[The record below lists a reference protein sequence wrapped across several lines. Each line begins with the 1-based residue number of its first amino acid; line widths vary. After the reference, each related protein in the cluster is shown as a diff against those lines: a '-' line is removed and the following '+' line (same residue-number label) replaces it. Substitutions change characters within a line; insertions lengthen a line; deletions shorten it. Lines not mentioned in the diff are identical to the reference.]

1 MSQPILCFD
10 LDGTLMDDSSL
21 SLAAGMVTTGSLTR
35 KFEANPCNLSSS
47 MAYKVMG
54 FGYPLD
60 FSNYSCTISLL
71 TQPTICWNML
81 LSLSQS
87 PGTNMVAT
95 NQYRT
100 GDQSLVREI
109 NLSVIM
115 NHLRT
120 NAPISRAALADT
132 TGLNKT
138 TVSSLVNELIE
149 RQFVQEIG
157 LASPSSGRPAILL
170 KLNPTAGFIVSC
182 EIGVDF
188 ILVICSNFAP
198 EIIWRHEEQ
207 IDPSIGQRAILDCA
221 LTILNRAIEAGS
233 PACGKLLGM
242 AVGVPGLVDQATGA
256 LLFAPNLGWKDLP
269 IRAILQESFD
279 VPLFVDNEANIAAL
293 GEHYF
298 GAAQGYKE
306 VLYISAGVGLGGG
319 IVHGGRVFS
328 GVTGVS
334 AEFGH
339 MTLDPDGEICKCG
352 NQGCWE
358 TQVSQQALFRHIW
371 RRIDQGEVSRLSEMT
386 GGRRA
391 SLTVPL
397 IVEAARA
404 GDDVAL
410 GALEIIG
417 RHLGIGIASLV
428 NALNPELV
436 VFGGI
441 LSLAGEFLMP
451 VINKEVEQRALK
463 WNREAMQ
470 LVLARHASDACVMGG
485 VAAVYQAIL
494 AQPDNVGALVS

>member
-1 MSQPILCFD
+1 MAPGEND
-10 LDGTLMDDSSL
+10 LFISLPPRYSTSFSSFP
-21 SLAAGMVTTGSLTR
+21 VDY
-35 KFEANPCNLSSS
+35 SS
-47 MAYKVMG
+47 MLA
-54 FGYPLD
+54 LD
-60 FSNYSCTISLL
+60 FSKFPCIISLL
-71 TQPTICWNML
+71 RQPTMCSDML
-81 LSLSQS
+81 LSLRQY
-87 PGTNMVAT
+87 PRTNMVAI
-95 NQYRT
+95 NQTRT
-100 GDQSLVREI
+100 GDQYLVREI

-120 NAPISRAALADT
+120 NAPISRAALAEA

-138 TVSSLVNELIE
+138 TVSSLVNELIK

-157 LASPSSGRPAILL
+157 LATPTSGRPGILL

-182 EIGVDF
+182 EIGTFF
-188 ILVICSNFAP
+188 ILVICTDFSP
-198 EIIWRHEEQ
+198 KIIWRYEEHF
-207 IDPSIGQRAILDCA
+207 DLSMGQHAILDRMLA
-221 LTILNRAIEAGS
+221 ILNQAIEVGC
-233 PACGKLLGM
+233 PACGPLLGIT
-242 AVGVPGLVDQATGA
+242 VGVPGLVDQATGA

-269 IRAILQESFD
+269 IRAILQESFN

-298 GAAQGYKE
+298 GAAQGYEE

-319 IVHGGRVFS
+319 IVHDGRVFS
-328 GVTGVS
+328 GVTGVG

-339 MTLDPDGEICKCG
+339 MTMDPDGEICKCG

-371 RRIDQGEVSRLSEMT
+371 RHIEQGEVSRLSEMT
-386 GGRRA
+386 GGDRS
-391 SLTVPL
+391 SLTIPL
-397 IVEAARA
+397 IVDAARA
-404 GDDVAL
+404 GDAVAL

-436 VFGGI
+436 VFGGV

-451 VINKEVEQRALK
+451 VIEKEVERRALK
-463 WNREAMQ
+463 WNREAMR
-470 LVLARHASDACVMGG
+470 LVLAKHASYACVMGG

-494 AQPDNVGALVS
+494 AQPDIVGALVS

>member
-1 MSQPILCFD
+1 
-10 LDGTLMDDSSL
+10 
-21 SLAAGMVTTGSLTR
+21 MVTH
-35 KFEANPCNLSSS
+35 NH
-47 MAYKVMG
+47 
-54 FGYPLD
+54 
-60 FSNYSCTISLL
+60 
-71 TQPTICWNML
+71 
-81 LSLSQS
+81 
-87 PGTNMVAT
+87 
-95 NQYRT
+95 YRT

-115 NHLRT
+115 RHLRT
-120 NAPISRAALADT
+120 NAPISRAALAEI

-138 TVSSLVNELIE
+138 TVSSLVNKLIE
-149 RQFVQEIG
+149 RQIVQEVG
-157 LASPSSGRPAILL
+157 LTSKNTGRPAILL

-188 ILVICSNFAP
+188 ILVICTDFAP
-198 EIIWRHEEQ
+198 EIIWRHEEH
-207 IDPSIGQRAILDCA
+207 IDPTIGQHAILDRA
-221 LTILNRAIEAGS
+221 LAILHQAIEVEC
-233 PACGKLLGM
+233 PACGTLLGM
-242 AVGVPGLVDQATGA
+242 AVGVPGLVDQATGT
-256 LLFAPNLGWKDLP
+256 LLLAPNLGWKDLP
-269 IRAILQESFD
+269 IRAILQESFN
-279 VPLFVDNEANIAAL
+279 VPLFVDNEANISAL

-298 GAAQGYKE
+298 GAAQGYEE

-319 IVHGGRVFS
+319 VVHGGRVFS
-328 GVTGVS
+328 GVTGVG

-358 TQVSQQALFRHIW
+358 TQVSQQALFCHIW
-371 RRIDQGEVSRLSEMT
+371 RRIDQGETSRLFEMT
-386 GGRRA
+386 GGRRD

-397 IVEAARA
+397 IVDAARA
-404 GDDVAL
+404 GDAVAL

-417 RHLGIGIASLV
+417 RYLGIGIASLV

-451 VINKEVEQRALK
+451 VIEKEVEQRALK

-470 LVLARHASDACVMGG
+470 LVLAKHASDACVMGG

-494 AQPDNVGALVS
+494 AQPDIMGALVS

>member
-1 MSQPILCFD
+1 
-10 LDGTLMDDSSL
+10 
-21 SLAAGMVTTGSLTR
+21 MVTH
-35 KFEANPCNLSSS
+35 NH
-47 MAYKVMG
+47 
-54 FGYPLD
+54 
-60 FSNYSCTISLL
+60 
-71 TQPTICWNML
+71 
-81 LSLSQS
+81 
-87 PGTNMVAT
+87 
-95 NQYRT
+95 YRT

-115 NHLRT
+115 KHLRT
-120 NAPISRAALADT
+120 NAPISRAALAEI

-138 TVSSLVNELIE
+138 TVSSLVNKLIE
-149 RQFVQEIG
+149 RQIVQEVG
-157 LASPSSGRPAILL
+157 LTSKNTGRPAILL

-188 ILVICSNFAP
+188 ILVICTDFAP
-198 EIIWRHEEQ
+198 EIIWRHEEH
-207 IDPSIGQRAILDCA
+207 IDPTIGQHAILDRA
-221 LTILNRAIEAGS
+221 LAILHQAIEVEC
-233 PACGKLLGM
+233 PACGTLLGM
-242 AVGVPGLVDQATGA
+242 AVGVPGLVDQATGT
-256 LLFAPNLGWKDLP
+256 LLLAPNLGWKDLP
-269 IRAILQESFD
+269 IRAILQESFN
-279 VPLFVDNEANIAAL
+279 VPLFVDNEANISAL

-298 GAAQGYKE
+298 GAAQGYEE

-319 IVHGGRVFS
+319 VVHGGRVFS
-328 GVTGVS
+328 GVTGVG

-358 TQVSQQALFRHIW
+358 TQVSQQALFGHVW
-371 RRIDQGEVSRLSEMT
+371 RRIDQGETSRLFEMT
-386 GGRRA
+386 GGKRD

-397 IVEAARA
+397 IVDAAGA
-404 GDDVAL
+404 GDAVAL

-451 VINKEVEQRALK
+451 VIEKEVEQRALK

-470 LVLARHASDACVMGG
+470 LVLAKHASDACVMGG

-494 AQPDNVGALVS
+494 AQPDIMGALVS

>member
-1 MSQPILCFD
+1 
-10 LDGTLMDDSSL
+10 
-21 SLAAGMVTTGSLTR
+21 
-35 KFEANPCNLSSS
+35 
-47 MAYKVMG
+47 
-54 FGYPLD
+54 
-60 FSNYSCTISLL
+60 
-71 TQPTICWNML
+71 
-81 LSLSQS
+81 
-87 PGTNMVAT
+87 MVAIT
-95 NQYRT
+95 QYRT
-100 GDQSLVREI
+100 GAQSLMREI
-109 NLSVIM
+109 NLSGIM
-115 NHLRT
+115 NHVRT

-149 RQFVQEIG
+149 RQFVREIG
-157 LASPSSGRPAILL
+157 LASSSSGRPAILL

-188 ILVICSNFAP
+188 ILVICTNFAP
-198 EIIWRHEEQ
+198 EIIWRYEEK
-207 IDPSIGQRAILDCA
+207 IDSTVGERAILDRA
-221 LTILNRAIEAGS
+221 LTILHQAIEVGC
-233 PACGKLLGM
+233 PACGKLLGA
-242 AVGVPGLVDQATGA
+242 AVGVPGLIDQATGA

-269 IRAILQESFD
+269 IRAILQESIN

-298 GAAQGYKE
+298 GAAQGYEE

-328 GVTGVS
+328 GVTGAG

-339 MTLDPDGEICKCG
+339 MTMNPDGEICKCG

-371 RRIDQGEVSRLSEMT
+371 RRIDQGEASRLSELT

-397 IVEAARA
+397 IVDAARA
-404 GDDVAL
+404 GDAVAL
-410 GALEIIG
+410 VALETIG
-417 RHLGIGIASLV
+417 HHLGIGIASLV

-451 VINKEVEQRALK
+451 VIEKEVEWRALK

-470 LVLARHASDACVMGG
+470 LVLAKHASDACVMGG

-494 AQPDNVGALVS
+494 AQPDIVGTLVS

>member
-1 MSQPILCFD
+1 MS
-10 LDGTLMDDSSL
+10 
-21 SLAAGMVTTGSLTR
+21 V
-35 KFEANPCNLSSS
+35 
-47 MAYKVMG
+47 
-54 FGYPLD
+54 
-60 FSNYSCTISLL
+60 
-71 TQPTICWNML
+71 
-81 LSLSQS
+81 
-87 PGTNMVAT
+87 T

-120 NAPISRAALADT
+120 NAPISRAALAET

-157 LASPSSGRPAILL
+157 LATPSSGRPAILL

-188 ILVICSNFAP
+188 ILVICTNFAP

-207 IDPSIGQRAILDCA
+207 IDPAIGQHAILDRA
-221 LTILNRAIEAGS
+221 LAILNQAIEMGC
-233 PACGKLLGM
+233 PACGKLLGV
-242 AVGVPGLVDQATGA
+242 AVGVHGLVDQGTGS

-269 IRAILQESFD
+269 IRAILQKSIN
-279 VPLFVDNEANIAAL
+279 VPLFVDNEANLAAL

-298 GAAQGYKE
+298 GAAQGYEE
-306 VLYISAGVGLGGG
+306 VLYISATGVGLGGG
-319 IVHGGRVFS
+319 IVHDGRMFS
-328 GVTGVS
+328 GVTGFG

-339 MTLDPDGEICKCG
+339 MTMDPDGEICKCG

-358 TQVSQQALFRHIW
+358 TQVSQQALFRHVW
-371 RRIDQGEVSRLSEMT
+371 RLIDQGKASKLSELT

-397 IVEAARA
+397 IVDAARA
-404 GDDVAL
+404 GDAVAL
-410 GALEIIG
+410 DALEIIG
-417 RHLGIGIASLV
+417 HHLGIGIASLV

-436 VFGGI
+436 VFGGL
-441 LSLAGEFLMP
+441 LSLAGEFLIP
-451 VINKEVEQRALK
+451 VIQKEVERRALK

-470 LVLARHASDACVMGG
+470 LVLARHTSDACVMGG
-485 VAAVYQAIL
+485 VAALYQAML
-494 AQPDNVGALVS
+494 AQPDNMGALIS

>member
-1 MSQPILCFD
+1 MS
-10 LDGTLMDDSSL
+10 
-21 SLAAGMVTTGSLTR
+21 V
-35 KFEANPCNLSSS
+35 
-47 MAYKVMG
+47 
-54 FGYPLD
+54 
-60 FSNYSCTISLL
+60 
-71 TQPTICWNML
+71 
-81 LSLSQS
+81 
-87 PGTNMVAT
+87 T

-120 NAPISRAALADT
+120 NAPISRAALAET

-157 LASPSSGRPAILL
+157 LATPSSGRPAILL

-188 ILVICSNFAP
+188 ILVICTNFAP

-207 IDPSIGQRAILDCA
+207 IDPAIGQHAILDRA
-221 LTILNRAIEAGS
+221 LAILNQAIEMGC
-233 PACGKLLGM
+233 PACGKLLGV
-242 AVGVPGLVDQATGA
+242 AVGVHGLVDQGTGS

-269 IRAILQESFD
+269 IRAILQKSIN
-279 VPLFVDNEANIAAL
+279 VPLFVDNEANLAAL

-298 GAAQGYKE
+298 GAAQGYEE
-306 VLYISAGVGLGGG
+306 VLYISATGVGLGGG
-319 IVHGGRVFS
+319 IVHDGRMFS
-328 GVTGVS
+328 GVTGFG

-339 MTLDPDGEICKCG
+339 MTMDPDGEICKCG

-358 TQVSQQALFRHIW
+358 TQVSQQALFRHVW
-371 RRIDQGEVSRLSEMT
+371 RLIDQGEASKLSELT

-397 IVEAARA
+397 IVDAARA
-404 GDDVAL
+404 GDAVAL
-410 GALEIIG
+410 EALEIIG
-417 RHLGIGIASLV
+417 HHLGIGIASLV

-436 VFGGI
+436 VFGGL
-441 LSLAGEFLMP
+441 LSLAGEFLIP
-451 VINKEVEQRALK
+451 VIQKEVERRALK

-470 LVLARHASDACVMGG
+470 LVLARHTSDACVMGG
-485 VAAVYQAIL
+485 VAALYQAML
-494 AQPDNVGALVS
+494 AQPDNMGALIS

>member
-1 MSQPILCFD
+1 LTFQKYNVQLVCWYNQ
-10 LDGTLMDDSSL
+10 LYSL
-21 SLAAGMVTTGSLTR
+21 NVDFLESL
-35 KFEANPCNLSSS
+35 
-47 MAYKVMG
+47 YKA
-54 FGYPLD
+54 
-60 FSNYSCTISLL
+60 
-71 TQPTICWNML
+71 
-81 LSLSQS
+81 
-87 PGTNMVAT
+87 NMVAI
-95 NQYRT
+95 NQTRT

-120 NAPISRAALADT
+120 NAPISRAALAET

-149 RQFVQEIG
+149 RQFVKEIG
-157 LASPSSGRPAILL
+157 LATPSAGRPATLL

-182 EIGVDF
+182 EIGTFF
-188 ILVICSNFAP
+188 ILVICTDFSP
-198 EIIWRHEEQ
+198 KVIWRYQEQ
-207 IDPSIGQRAILDCA
+207 FDLSLGQHAILDRMLA
-221 LTILNRAIEAGS
+221 ILNQAIEAGCS
-233 PACGKLLGM
+233 SSGPLLGIT
-242 AVGVPGLVDQATGA
+242 VGVPGLVDQSTGA

-269 IRAILQESFD
+269 IRAELQKSFK

-298 GAAQGYKE
+298 GAAQGFEE

-319 IVHGGRVFS
+319 IVHGGRMFS

-358 TQVSQQALFRHIW
+358 TQVSQQVLFRHVW
-371 RRIDQGEVSRLSEMT
+371 RRIDQGEASRLYEMT
-386 GGRRA
+386 GGSRA

-397 IVEAARA
+397 IVDAARA
-404 GDDVAL
+404 GDAVAL
-410 GALEIIG
+410 DALEIIG

-451 VINKEVEQRALK
+451 VIEKEVERRALK
-463 WNREAMQ
+463 WNREAMR
-470 LVLARHASDACVMGG
+470 LVLAKHTADACVMGG

-494 AQPDNVGALVS
+494 AQPDIVGTLVP